1 MNGIRRLWKGLMIKM
16 TEKWNE
22 YFEAT
27 KENPP
32 SQTAMNALAQFGE
45 TCGSVIDLGC
55 GAGTDA
61 IFFLKNNWKVQAID
75 AHTDFIMTKRKEM
88 PSELQNRLEI
98 CQMGFE
104 QLHIEQPVECMIANF
119 SIPFCHP
126 QKFDSMWSEIVK
138 GLKPNGVF
146 SGVFFG
152 NHDDWATNNFENR
165 TFHTYEQV
173 QDLLSRFTIISFK
186 EEQWDGTCCGE
197 DGQPIPKH
205 WHIFRVVARKK

>member
-1 MNGIRRLWKGLMIKM
+1 M
-16 TEKWNE
+16 TDKWND

-55 GAGTDA
+55 GAGTP
-61 IFFLKNNWKVQAID
+61 K
-75 AHTDFIMTKRKEM
+75 
-88 PSELQNRLEI
+88 
-98 CQMGFE
+98 
-104 QLHIEQPVECMIANF
+104 
-119 SIPFCHP
+119 
-126 QKFDSMWSEIVK
+126 KFDSMWNEIVK

-146 SGVFFG
+146 AGVFFG
-152 NHDDWATNNFENR
+152 NRDDWANDNFENR

-173 QDLLSRFTIISFK
+173 QDLLNSFTVISL
-186 EEQWDGTCCGE
+186 EEEEWNGTCCGE

-205 WHIFRVVARKK
+205 WHIFRVVARKNEK